1 LAKLL
6 LIEPHASGHRAVY
19 AARLVRAAIARGD
32 TVALATLESSAS
44 HPLFQALAVEAAEQ
58 FRLIGMAVAKRA
70 PANSVPGRIRAEFA
84 YHRLFARMYREC
96 LQHFRPDCV
105 LVCYLDYCANAI
117 ALLGSPF
124 ADVPWAG
131 ITMRQSFHHADMGV
145 VTPANATHGI
155 KKRLFLRLLGQ
166 RTLLA
171 VFTIDPT
178 LPEWLAR
185 AAPEKLTKL
194 TFVPDPAEL
203 SGELTHTEA
212 RSRFGIGRDAVVI
225 LVYGS
230 IDTRKGI
237 DVLFHAMTRID
248 GDHDI
253 HVLLAGV
260 QTDRAVRCL
269 DTEAGRTLLRA
280 GRLHQCNEFL
290 SGTDEYAAFKAADI
304 VWLGYLEHY
313 GMSGV
318 MVQAGHMALPVI
330 ACNTG
335 LIGWITAKS
344 DCGIVVDTGAVAELS
359 SSLQQLAADRALR
372 ERYGRNARTSFASHT
387 INNFTDRILDT
398 LVAPRQ
404 SQRS

>member
-1 LAKLL
+1 MAKLL

-19 AARLVRAAIARGD
+19 AARLARAAVSRGD
-32 TVALATLESSAS
+32 TVALATLESSAG
-44 HPLFQALAVEAAEQ
+44 HPLFQALVDRYPQQ
-58 FRLIGMAVAKRA
+58 FTLIGLDVAQPGR
-70 PANSVPGRIRAEFA
+70 ANSIPGRIRAEIA
-84 YHRLFARMYREC
+84 YHRLFAKMYREC
-96 LQHFRPDCV
+96 LQHFRPEAV
-105 LVCYLDYCANAI
+105 LVCYLDYCANAA

-131 ITMRQSFHHADMGV
+131 ITMRQSFHHANMGV
-145 VTPANATHGI
+145 VTPASAAHGI

-171 VFTIDPT
+171 LFTIDPT

-185 AAPEKLTKL
+185 VVPEKASRLI
-194 TFVPDPAEL
+194 FVPDPAEL
-203 SGELTHTEA
+203 NGELTHTEA
-212 RSRFGIGRDAVVI
+212 RSRFRIDPDGVVV

-237 DVLFHAMTRID
+237 DVLFRALTQID
-248 GDHDI
+248 SKHDI

-269 DTEAGRTLLRA
+269 NSEAGRSLIRA

-318 MVQAGHMALPVI
+318 MVQAGRMALPVI
-330 ACNTG
+330 ACNKG

-344 DCGIVVDTGAVAELS
+344 DCGIVVDTGGVAELS
-359 SSLQQLAADRALR
+359 RSLQQLAADRALR
-372 ERYGRNARTSFASHT
+372 QRYGANARTSFASHT
-387 INNFTDRILDT
+387 TKNFTDRILDT
-398 LVAPRQ
+398 LVAPGQ